1 MAPEVGAGLGVGARA
16 RACRVHVDVPVAI
29 GERGRGVFGGIG
41 GTSAGGGSGA
51 AERRAARERR
61 AAAHAAE
68 VARLAKAKLARRA
81 HKNTR
86 VGKTKAAHTQKA
98 RAPLQT
104 LKEACEEKQ
113 RRAHRKR
120 KSAAGRALR
129 AWAAYAEAARSHRA
143 AALVAWRVHC
153 REQQRRG
160 SQAPRDLQ
168 ARARVPSDRAGAG
181 PDSDVCG
188 DSFEAVSDSAPPSSA
203 YTSPDSTHGARAH
216 GSRGEGEG
224 APSGRRLSDASV
236 SDASAAEAF
245 SPSKSLASV
254 STLAAALTPGLSPAT
269 IGRAGPGTLAHMSV
283 DCSTDPGRARAPRPS
298 TAPSVASSEERGERL
313 MASLRQSDPYLYLLC
328 EARAGN
334 AGSAHTLT
342 PAQAT
347 SGGSTRGALADAGG
361 AAEASTRAGASTRAP
376 DASSA
381 DAKAFGG
388 GVPVSA
394 DRLRASEMSACA
406 SRDQVCDSPARHAA
420 VAQWLQST
428 TPPKGANAAEDVA
441 RQMDEPVCVGADY
454 VDEAEFWMLE
464 LQAERVSG
472 ANDASAVQAARA
484 QALAAMV
491 VHLARRAGMR
501 RAMLRWIAA
510 LHSAQE
516 ELVVMTLAA
525 GTAACAQRRA
535 RIALRKW
542 SRASRRSHL
551 AHALHMHAS
560 AAFHWRM
567 TSQARAWQAWTAAAV
582 CGPGHAEGTVHLAPA
597 LNRFSARAPAD
608 RGGRDAHLAGRAR
621 GRAPATLMQRQA
633 LWRWRTNALR
643 ARAVRVASARRS
655 MDVAR
660 GTLLAWLRVAML
672 STIGPTLSAVWLGR
686 RCRLALVKWHALAR
700 APANDA
706 HAALAECDALLFSL
720 NPSV

>member
-113 RRAHRKR
+113 RRAHGKR
-120 KSAAGRALR
+120 RSAAGRALR

-347 SGGSTRGALADAGG
+347 SGGSTRGALADARG

-472 ANDASAVQAARA
+472 ANDA
-484 QALAAMV
+484 
-491 VHLARRAGMR
+491 
-501 RAMLRWIAA
+501 A

-567 TSQARAWQAWTAAAV
+567 MSQARAWQAWTAAAV
-582 CGPGHAEGTVHLAPA
+582 CGRGDAEGTVHLAPA

-608 RGGRDAHLAGRAR
+608 RDGRDAHLAGRAR